1 MMYFTRKERIAILVC
16 IAIAVGALWTRELLH
31 RQDIPLVLYEKDAEW
46 VQRHSPNDKF
56 RKRALSMEPMK
67 EDKAAN
73 PMAVEGGADLSK
85 SMSNFDPN
93 SASYSALLSA
103 GVPAHV
109 AKNIVNFRS
118 KGGQF
123 YKKEDL
129 KQLYAITDSL
139 YHYLEPFIVVESKDQ
154 RMAVA
159 LPDLDINQADTALWQ
174 TLNGIGPARA
184 RSICR
189 FRDALGGFTSIDQ
202 VAETKNLPDSVF
214 QKIRSRLILETP
226 IIKLKINFADEVRLA
241 AHPYISRKQA
251 SLLVRYRTQN
261 GHYSDVASVRKSM
274 AFMDEVELMKL
285 APYFDYST
293 D

>member
-1 MMYFTRKERIAILVC
+1 MYFTRKERIAILVC
-16 IAIAVGALWTRELLH
+16 TGIAVGAFWTRELLI
-31 RQDIPLVLYEKDAEW
+31 RQDIPLVLYEKDDTW
-46 VQRHSPNDKF
+46 VQRHSPNDKS
-56 RKRALSMEPMK
+56 RKKALSAEAIHDEKPM
-67 EDKAAN
+67 N
-73 PMAVEGGADLSK
+73 PLLPDASTGFSK
-85 SMSNFDPN
+85 SVTNFDPN
-93 SASYSALLSA
+93 SDSYSALLSA
-103 GVPAHV
+103 GVPEYV

-129 KQLYAITDSL
+129 KRLYTLTDSL
-139 YHYLEPFIVVESKDQ
+139 YLILEPYITVESKD
-154 RMAVA
+154 RKMAVA
-159 LPDLDINQADTALWQ
+159 LPDVDINQADTALWQ

-226 IIKLKINFADEVRLA
+226 IHKMKINLADEDRLA

-251 SLLVRYRTQN
+251 SLLVRYRKQN
-261 GHYSDVASVRKSM
+261 GYYSDIASVRNSM
-274 AFMDEVELMKL
+274 AFKDEMELMKI

>member
-1 MMYFTRKERIAILVC
+1 MMYFTRKERMAILVC
-16 IAIAVGALWTRELLH
+16 IGIAIGALLTRELLH
-31 RQDIPLVLYEKDAEW
+31 RQDIPLVLYEKDDAW
-46 VQRHSPNDKF
+46 VQRHSPNDKS
-56 RKRALSMEPMK
+56 RKKALLVESIHD
-67 EDKAAN
+67 DKVVN
-73 PMAVEGGADLSK
+73 PMPKDTQAELSQ
-85 SMSNFDPN
+85 SLSNFDPN
-93 SASYSALLSA
+93 SASYSSLLSS

-109 AKNIVNFRS
+109 VKNIVNFRS

-129 KQLYAITDSL
+129 KRLYAMTDSL
-139 YHYLEPFIVVESKDQ
+139 YRYLEPYIIVESKDR
-154 RMAVA
+154 RMVVA
-159 LPDLDINQADTALWQ
+159 LPDLDINKADTALWQ

-214 QKIRSRLILETP
+214 QKIRSRLILEAP
-226 IIKLKINFADEVRLA
+226 IIRLKINLADEDRLA

-251 SLLVRYRTQN
+251 SLLVRYRTHN
-261 GHYSDVASVRKSM
+261 GNYSDLASVRKSM
-274 AFMDEVELMKL
+274 AFMDEVEIMKI